1 MNKIEQVCVYCGSST
16 QADESY
22 YETARLLGGLLSE
35 SEIEL
40 IYGGGDV
47 GVMGAISDAVLDSK
61 GKVTGVIPK
70 FMVDQGWC
78 NRRVENMLVV
88 ETMHERK
95 AKMAE
100 LSQGVIALP
109 GGCGTLEELLEII
122 TWKQLGIYL
131 HPIVILNV
139 NNYFDPLL
147 TQFKQALDANFMRPM
162 HQHMWSVASNPKEAI
177 EQLLTTPLWDK
188 DVRKLAQL

>member
-22 YETARLLGGLLSE
+22 YETARLLGRLLSD

-61 GKVTGVIPK
+61 GKVTGVIPR

-147 TQFKQALDANFMRPM
+147 TQFRQALDANFMRPM

>member
-61 GKVTGVIPK
+61 GKITGVIPK

>member
-162 HQHMWSVASNPKEAI
+162 HQHMWSVVSNPKEAI

>member
-162 HQHMWSVASNPKEAI
+162 HQHMWSVSSNPKEAI

>member
-177 EQLLTTPLWDK
+177 AQLLTTPLWDK